1 MLVPAIWREWFS
13 QENKRTDYDSRRTWD
28 SGLDAG
34 STPARSIICTE
45 EGLNE
50 VGRSSDDICRV
61 CSKLFG
67 VSKKIAVLYMNKD
80 IQCRYFYG
88 IILINLE
95 EKGT

>member
-61 CSKLFG
+61 CPQLLG

-80 IQCRYFYG
+80 IQYRYFYG
-88 IILINLE
+88 IIRI
-95 EKGT
+95 

>member
-50 VGRSSDDICRV
+50 VGRSPDGICRV
-61 CSKLFG
+61 CPKLFG
-67 VSKKIAVLYMNKD
+67 VSKKIKVTTLYVAKVVYSVVIFM
-80 IQCRYFYG
+80 
-88 IILINLE
+88 L
-95 EKGT
+95 